1 MFRRIGLA
9 ATVLL
14 VGVVFL
20 STAAAAAVTPLRG
33 QYVKVGTVQ
42 VLVLPGRKSA
52 YVSITG
58 TIGFT
63 GVVVS
68 LPGAVK
74 ISNGSFSYSGKTI
87 WRYAIPPVRDLPGTG
102 TISGI
107 FTTARSLR
115 LSYSLK
121 RGGAS
126 LRRSNV
132 TLAFS
137 TATQAYTPPSR
148 P

>member
-1 MFRRIGLA
+1 MLRRTGFA

-20 STAAAAAVTPLRG
+20 STASAAVTPLSGR
-33 QYVKVGTVQ
+33 YVKVGTAQ
-42 VLVLPGRKSA
+42 VRVLPGGKSA
-52 YVSITG
+52 SVSITG
-58 TIGFT
+58 TVGAT

-68 LPGAVK
+68 LPSAVT
-74 ISNGSFSYSGKTI
+74 ISNGSLSYSGKTI

-102 TISGI
+102 TIRGI
-107 FTTARSLR
+107 FTTAKNLR
-115 LSYSLK
+115 LSYKLK

-126 LRRSNV
+126 LTKSNL

-137 TATQAYTPPSR
+137 TG
-148 P
+148 

>member
-20 STAAAAAVTPLRG
+20 STAAAAETPLSG
-33 QYVKVGTVQ
+33 QYVKVGTAQ
-42 VLVLPGRKSA
+42 VRVLPGSKSA
-52 YVSITG
+52 YVTITG
-58 TIGFT
+58 TVGFT

-74 ISNGSFSYSGKTI
+74 ITNGSFSYSGKTI

-107 FTTARSLR
+107 FTTAKRLR

-126 LRRSNV
+126 LTNSNL

-137 TATQAYTPPSR
+137 TASKPFAPPSK

>member
-1 MFRRIGLA
+1 MLRRIGLA

-20 STAAAAAVTPLRG
+20 STAAAAVTPLSG
-33 QYVKVGTVQ
+33 QYVKVGTAHVR
-42 VLVLPGRKSA
+42 VLPGSKSV

-58 TIGFT
+58 TVGLT

-68 LPGAVK
+68 LPGPVK

-87 WRYAIPPVRDLPGTG
+87 WRYAMPPVRELPGTG

-107 FTTARSLR
+107 FTTAKSLR

-126 LRRSNV
+126 LTKSNL

-137 TATQAYTPPSR
+137 TASQAFTPPSR